1 MSAEIPRYARGVRM
15 HTEGDEA
22 AYLLVPE
29 GVLDLNPSARA
40 ILELVDGSRS
50 TSEIAAVLAQRY
62 EAPHEELLS
71 DVHELCTSL
80 RSRGFLT

>member
-1 MSAEIPRYARGVRM
+1 VSAEIPRYARGVRM
-15 HTEGDEA
+15 HTEGDET

-50 TSEIAAVLAQRY
+50 TDDIAAVLAQRY
-62 EAPHEELLS
+62 DAAHAELLA
-71 DVHELCTSL
+71 DVRELCTSL
-80 RSRGFLT
+80 RSRGFLA